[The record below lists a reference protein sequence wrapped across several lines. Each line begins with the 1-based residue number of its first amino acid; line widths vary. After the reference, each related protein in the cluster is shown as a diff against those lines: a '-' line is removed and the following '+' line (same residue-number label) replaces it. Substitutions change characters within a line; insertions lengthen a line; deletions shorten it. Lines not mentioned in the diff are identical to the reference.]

1 MPCFLLVGGVFYVFI
16 LMAIAAARLN
26 KQFNIHKDILLEIIT
41 SFRERQIYK
50 ESEQISKVIEDL
62 SFIIE
67 KLENDKELRPVKL
80 YGITVD
86 N

>member
-1 MPCFLLVGGVFYVFI
+1 
-16 LMAIAAARLN
+16 MAIAAARLN

-50 ESEQISKVIEDL
+50 ESEQMSKVIEDL